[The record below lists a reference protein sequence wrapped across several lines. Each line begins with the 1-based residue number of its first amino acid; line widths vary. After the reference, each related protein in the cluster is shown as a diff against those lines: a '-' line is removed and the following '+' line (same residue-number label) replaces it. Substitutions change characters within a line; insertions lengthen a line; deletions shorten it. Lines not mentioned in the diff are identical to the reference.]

1 MEKNKVLKAI
11 LGASAAALMFSTLP
25 VSAQTSVGSPPSP
38 ANSGTTDSAM
48 NGMVQSGSNQS
59 GASGAAGAT
68 GSSSALSSADKKG
81 LIDMATAN
89 MNEIAAGKLAVSK
102 SQNPDVKAFAQQM
115 IDDHG
120 SSLTEVQAL
129 AQTKGV
135 TLPTEPDA
143 KHKAMAAKLEKLSGP
158 DFDKEYMK
166 NGGLADHKTVHAL
179 LMKDQKAAKDPDVKA
194 LATKILPVV
203 EQHLKSAQTITAKK

>member
-25 VSAQTSVGSPPSP
+25 VSAQSKMAADP
-38 ANSGTTDSAM
+38 AV
-48 NGMVQSGSNQS
+48 NGATQSGSNQS
-59 GASGAAGAT
+59 GMSGAAGAT
-68 GSSSALSSADKKG
+68 GSSAALTGADKKG
-81 LIDMATAN
+81 LVDMAVSN

-102 SQNPDVKAFAQQM
+102 SQNADVKAFAQQM

-120 SSLTEVQAL
+120 SALTEVQTL

-158 DFDKEYMK
+158 EFDKEYMK
-166 NGGLADHKTVHAL
+166 NGGLVDHKTVHAL

-194 LATKILPVV
+194 LAGKMLPVV
-203 EQHLKSAQTITAKK
+203 EQHLKSAQTIAAKK